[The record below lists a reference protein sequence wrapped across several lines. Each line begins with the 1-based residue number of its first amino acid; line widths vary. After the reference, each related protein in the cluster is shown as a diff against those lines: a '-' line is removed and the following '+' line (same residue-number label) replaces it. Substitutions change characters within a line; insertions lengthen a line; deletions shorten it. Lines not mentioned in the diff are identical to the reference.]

1 MYSYIMLNMHF
12 VTLIIGTNLLHYS
25 NPVWA
30 WAQNMTYPVVKNRST
45 RLSPKPPPP
54 VPPIAIL
61 HSNIQQIATLFTD
74 PLPQPPMN
82 ISMSHEPQC
91 FHSSLSSSQET
102 KLLQQ
107 SINYIPSLL
116 IRDEAQTFPVVVDSG
131 ATASVS
137 YCKEDF
143 ITPLSPSPFRQMK
156 GLAET
161 LDVEGRGILWWIVND
176 DSGHELTIE
185 TEAYYVPAMSMRL
198 LSPQAYFRG
207 IRQGHAIVRPDHIQ
221 LCWDKENQVLTIPCD
236 PINNLPIVQ
245 AGRKE
250 EKKKML

>member
-1 MYSYIMLNMHF
+1 MFGVLNHMFNEFSDTHSFFHF
-12 VTLIIGTNLLHYS
+12 GC
-25 NPVWA
+25 P
-30 WAQNMTYPVVKNRST
+30 
-45 RLSPKPPPP
+45 
-54 VPPIAIL
+54 
-61 HSNIQQIATLFTD
+61 F
-74 PLPQPPMN
+74 
-82 ISMSHEPQC
+82 E
-91 FHSSLSSSQET
+91 E
-102 KLLQQ
+102 
-107 SINYIPSLL
+107 
-116 IRDEAQTFPVVVDSG
+116 QTFPVVVDSG

-250 EKKKML
+250 EKKKMLRALANWVYEETNQNLTPAQKELLKWHFRLGHISFGWLQQLAHKPSLGLPTKIGRLARPLCAACQFGKAKRQAVP